1 MAQNDVIVY
10 NFVHLQNLSTRMS
23 WIVSALEN
31 VKELTA
37 KSCQSAEEYWQ
48 GNAYE
53 AFVNRATEMNKSLD
67 KLYEQ
72 VSASKEK
79 LDKAIALEKENE
91 ADILQNTVGG
101 LSADDIFNI

>member
-1 MAQNDVIVY
+1 MAQKDVIVY
-10 NFVHLQNLSTRMS
+10 NFLHLQNLSTRMG
-23 WIVSALEN
+23 WIVTALGE

-37 KSCQSAEEYWQ
+37 KSCQSAEDYWQ
-48 GNAYE
+48 GKAYE
-53 AFVNRATEMNKSLD
+53 AFVNRVTDMNKSLD

-79 LDKAIALEKENE
+79 LDRAIELEKENE

-101 LSADDIFNI
+101 LSANDIFNI